1 MRKQGSYLAFLLN
14 QQLYQRWYAKLI
26 CVLICV
32 FESLRLVPGHLSVCC
47 PTVAWQGAPGT
58 AMVLINE
65 LMGGQGGGSPHGLGD
80 CSPTTQGLSAPVG
93 EAHCLCRGNRG
104 QQPPTNQS
112 VIPPAAW
119 DSSSACLEIS
129 SWRAQTLC
137 LSRKVWKPSSLTLPT
152 QDPLLFHLPSKWHQS
167 NEDLS
172 QGLRSFLVMSEVSQG
187 RQWECWG
194 SVLLWGKLIALTLRK
209 AGYDLAL
216 KQKVTWGVPSG
227 YLLGMS

>member
-47 PTVAWQGAPGT
+47 PTVAWQGPPGT

-104 QQPPTNQS
+104 QQPPTNQCHS
-112 VIPPAAW
+112 P
-119 DSSSACLEIS
+119 SCL
-129 SWRAQTLC
+129 RQLF
-137 LSRKVWKPSSLTLPT
+137 SLPGDQFMEGT
-152 QDPLLFHLPSKWHQS
+152 
-167 NEDLS
+167 N
-172 QGLRSFLVMSEVSQG
+172 
-187 RQWECWG
+187 
-194 SVLLWGKLIALTLRK
+194 SVLAERCESL
-209 AGYDLAL
+209 
-216 KQKVTWGVPSG
+216 PH
-227 YLLGMS
+227 